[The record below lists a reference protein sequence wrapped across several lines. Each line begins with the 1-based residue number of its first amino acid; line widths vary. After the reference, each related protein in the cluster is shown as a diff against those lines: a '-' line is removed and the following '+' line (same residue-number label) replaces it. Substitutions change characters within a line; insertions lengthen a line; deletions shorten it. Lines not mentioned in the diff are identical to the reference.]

1 MQRCPWNVWWPSMNP
16 ANCGQVAQRPVFDVC
31 GMHAACRGVAESSEH
46 AASRLCVTCYTGFQA
61 PCLLLNRPEAL
72 CPLLKRPS
80 DFMSP
85 AKQALRCH
93 VTYLAYQAFRLQF
106 PARQVSMHR

>member
-1 MQRCPWNVWWPSMNP
+1 MP
-16 ANCGQVAQRPVFDVC
+16 AEVSRWLDVC
-31 GMHAACRGVAESSEH
+31 IEGVQSMSGACRGVPGMGVAESSEH

-106 PARQVSMHR
+106 PARQ